1 MKDKMNQRTRSQKSL
16 TCAVVLVMAIVA
28 IVGCESFQPNID
40 NPDHE
45 SEQTD
50 SDPLEELEIRS
61 ERRAKARAKRQAK
74 EREEQA
80 RQYKEWERQAVK
92 TMDYQTR
99 KEASPNVE
107 AKYTHDGKS
116 LESVKTLFNQ
126 YETDGGHPLF
136 VSIFE
141 GTGPMPIGLFSE
153 RLYCDKE
160 YLKAG
165 TYQYVGPEVFDSA
178 DKTRQI
184 VIRMFADSTITNGIN
199 AVGTRA
205 STRDDEP

>member
-1 MKDKMNQRTRSQKSL
+1 MSL
-16 TCAVVLVMAIVA
+16 SCAVALMMAIVA

-40 NPDHE
+40 NSKHE
-45 SEQTD
+45 SKPTD
-50 SDPLEELEIRS
+50 SDPLEEFEIRS
-61 ERRAKARAKRQAK
+61 ERRAKAREKRQAK

-99 KEASPNVE
+99 KEASPDVE
-107 AKYTHDGKS
+107 AEYTHDGKS

-126 YETDGGHPLF
+126 YETNDGHLLF
-136 VSIFE
+136 VTIFE

-178 DKTRQI
+178 DKKRQT
-184 VIRMFADSTITNGIN
+184 VIRMFADSTVTNGIN
-199 AVGTRA
+199 AVGTGA
-205 STRDDEP
+205 STGNGEP

>member
-1 MKDKMNQRTRSQKSL
+1 MSL
-16 TCAVVLVMAIVA
+16 SCAVALVMSIVA

-40 NPDHE
+40 SLEHE
-45 SEQTD
+45 SEQAD
-50 SDPLEELEIRS
+50 SDPLEEIEIRS
-61 ERRAKARAKRQAK
+61 ERRAKARAKRQAR

-80 RQYKEWERQAVK
+80 RLYKEWERQAVK

-99 KEASPNVE
+99 KEANPDVKAE
-107 AKYTHDGKS
+107 YTHDGKS

-126 YETDGGHPLF
+126 YETDDGHPLYIT
-136 VSIFE
+136 IFE

-153 RLYCDKE
+153 RLYCDNE

-165 TYQYVGPEVFDSA
+165 TYRYVGPEVFNST

-184 VIRMFADSTITNGIN
+184 VMRMFTDSTITNGIN
-199 AVGTRA
+199 AVDTET
-205 STRDDEP
+205 SSK

>member
-1 MKDKMNQRTRSQKSL
+1 MSL
-16 TCAVVLVMAIVA
+16 SCAVALVMILVA
-28 IVGCESFQPNID
+28 IVGCESFQPNI
-40 NPDHE
+40 NSPEHE

-50 SDPLEELEIRS
+50 SDPLEELEIRA
-61 ERRAKARAKRQAK
+61 ERRAKAREKRQAK
-74 EREEQA
+74 EREEEA

-99 KEASPNVE
+99 KEASPDVE
-107 AKYTHDGKS
+107 VEYTHDGKS

-126 YETDGGHPLF
+126 YETDDGHPLF

-165 TYQYVGPEVFDSA
+165 TYQYVGPEVFGSA

-184 VIRMFADSTITNGIN
+184 VIRMFADSMVTNGIN
-199 AVGTRA
+199 AVDIEK
-205 STRDDEP
+205 SSK

>member
-1 MKDKMNQRTRSQKSL
+1 MNQRMISQMSL
-16 TCAVVLVMAIVA
+16 PCVAAMVTVLVAIG
-28 IVGCESFQPNID
+28 GCESFQPNID
-40 NPDHE
+40 RPEHE

-50 SDPLEELEIRS
+50 PDPLEEIEIRS
-61 ERRAKARAKRQAK
+61 ERRAKARAKRQAR

-80 RQYKEWERQAVK
+80 IQHKERERQAVK

-99 KEASPNVE
+99 KEADPCVKV
-107 AKYTHDGKS
+107 KYTHDGKS

-126 YETDGGHPLF
+126 YETDNGRPLF

-165 TYQYVGPEVFDSA
+165 SYQYVGPEVFGSA

-199 AVGTRA
+199 AVDTEKP
-205 STRDDEP
+205 SK